1 MSKAMFVT
9 VLVCSMLLYNPTI
22 VRDFARQHGT
32 QLGMYLKSTLITVD
46 RLMPGFMRF
55 SRG

>member
-1 MSKAMFVT
+1 MSKVMFAT
-9 VLVCSMLLYNPTI
+9 VLVCSMLLYNPAI

-32 QLGMYLKSTLITVD
+32 QLGMYLKSTLIAVD

>member
-1 MSKAMFVT
+1 MSKLMFVT
-9 VLVCSMLLYNPTI
+9 VLACSMLLYNPTI

-32 QLGMYLKSTLITVD
+32 QLGVYLKSTLPAVD
-46 RLMPGFMRF
+46 RLMPGFMRL